1 MATQDR
7 SQGQDRPVIKAHS
20 APENHNQHVK
30 DPLAHFNAMPPFAKM
45 LSDPALLTTQIVDRR
60 PLPSGESNFVR
71 KVMNSGTTVRACV
84 TFFRMLQPPAS
95 MVKKGQAAGAKG
107 ELIPM
112 EQITKSKA
120 VLQGGGK
127 EDGEDMKNPFLL
139 FTALLD
145 LGEDLCSYA
154 GTMHGGLFAVLMD
167 EVMGTAANFQS
178 EHGAYTVQFNT
189 NFRRP
194 IKLPM
199 AVVVRGRVIKKA
211 GRKLMVRGCI
221 EDKDGNIMA
230 EGDGLWLQMDKNVG
244 RSQL

>member
-1 MATQDR
+1 MASPTQQQQR
-7 SQGQDRPVIKAHS
+7 QGPAVKPHS
-20 APENHNQHVK
+20 APENHNQFIK
-30 DPLAHFNAMPPFAKM
+30 DPLAHFRAMPFAATM

-71 KVMNSGTTVRACV
+71 KVMNSGGTVRACV
-84 TFFRMLQPPAS
+84 TFFRMLQPPSS
-95 MVKKGQAAGAKG
+95 MVKHNARGGDKG
-107 ELIPM
+107 ELILM
-112 EQITKSKA
+112 DDITKSKA
-120 VLQGGGK
+120 ILQGGGLA
-127 EDGEDMKNPFLL
+127 DGEDPKNPFLL
-139 FTALLD
+139 FNALLD

-189 NFRRP
+189 NFKRP

-199 AVVVRGRVIKKA
+199 VVVVRGRVVKKSE
-211 GRKLMVRGCI
+211 RKIMVRGCI
-221 EDKDGNIMA
+221 EDKNGNIMA
-230 EGDGLWLQMDKNVG
+230 EGDGLWIQMSKNVG